1 MTFGNGEGR
10 FKPVAGVDQA
20 GADALVERS
29 LAVGI
34 NFFDTADCYSTGE
47 SEQMLGRS
55 LKTIGVKRSD
65 VIVATKVS
73 SDVGTG
79 PNDRGSSRGHIMDSI
94 AGSLDRL
101 GVDHI
106 DLYQIHHLNPLTPE
120 EETLRAL
127 DDLVSQRLVRYIGC
141 SNWPAWQIAKALGI
155 SAHHGWAKF
164 DTVQAYYSI
173 AGRDLEREIVPMM
186 ADQKVGLLVWSP
198 LAGGPLSGKFDAKA
212 KPAEGRRTQ
221 MDFPVVDKERA
232 WACIEAMR
240 GIARKHTTSVARVAL
255 AWMLSKGF
263 VTSIACHFSRAS
275 LG

>member
-1 MTFGNGEGR
+1 MTFGNGDGR
-10 FKPVAGVDQA
+10 FKPIAGVDQA

-29 LAVGI
+29 LAAGV
-34 NFFDTADCYSTGE
+34 NFFDTADCYSGGE
-47 SEQMLGRS
+47 SEQILGRS

-65 VIVATKVS
+65 VIIATKVS

-79 PNDRGSSRGHIMDSI
+79 PNDRGSSRGHIMDSV

-106 DLYQIHHLNPLTPE
+106 DLYQIHHQDPLTPE

-164 DTVQAYYSI
+164 GTVQAYYSI

-186 ADQKVGLLVWSP
+186 ADLM
-198 LAGGPLSGKFDAKA
+198 GGSSRL
-212 KPAEGRRTQ
+212 
-221 MDFPVVDKERA
+221 
-232 WACIEAMR
+232 
-240 GIARKHTTSVARVAL
+240 
-255 AWMLSKGF
+255 
-263 VTSIACHFSRAS
+263 FSSAIIIK
-275 LG
+275 